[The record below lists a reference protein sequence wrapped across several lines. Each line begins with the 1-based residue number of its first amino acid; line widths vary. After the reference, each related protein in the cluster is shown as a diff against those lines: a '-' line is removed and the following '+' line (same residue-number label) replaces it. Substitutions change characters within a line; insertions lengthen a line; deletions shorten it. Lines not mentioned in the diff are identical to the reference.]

1 MFVSLQFKLELKK
14 EDKEKLIRL
23 MRKQSSA
30 IRVAYNMLK
39 ELEKEKTKNPH
50 AQIYHRLRQLFPELP
65 TKYIDSAIYKA
76 KQYPTDKPVVFGSK
90 KLFEKLCKNHL
101 TGKTREE
108 LKKQWRELRQGTL
121 ISIGS
126 RHEAVKGNLLLRFME
141 LDGKLHLRITTG
153 NREFIYAKVL
163 REPSNSKDK
172 WLTFMAMLLESWQTQ
187 NYFAYTV
194 ELKLRDGETYG
205 SVSFELPT
213 PEVKYTKENGVIAID
228 TNASPI
234 HLAIAEVSK
243 TGELL
248 SYQTISLHHLLGL
261 SQNSKDHQEW
271 ILAHQLLDLAIQ
283 KGKAIAVENLKK
295 LKKGM
300 RGDGKATLRKRLHQ
314 WNAKKFLQKLKRVAM
329 LKGVEVIEVNPAYT
343 SVIGMLK
350 YAPQL
355 SIDKDIAGA
364 YVIGR
369 RALGFKEDTPENY
382 EKLLKDRTYLEFALK
397 RYEEREKELR
407 ELLEKE
413 TNQYKRNALKSELR
427 SVENSKKLLTHL
439 VQSLQSE
446 SSSCEGTYG
455 RNPEQ
460 GRVTKTTLQ
469 SAWQVLKVALLFP
482 ILGKVLP
489 RDLSPLKPVLV
500 EGVWDR
506 VRSRLVPLEAGGTVP
521 TRDFQNSLKDDKA
534 QVSKRARAFLS
545 LSMPSFI
552 ISSERQ

>member
-14 EDKEKLIRL
+14 EDKEKLIKL
-23 MRKQSSA
+23 MRMQSSA

-50 AQIYHRLRQLFPELP
+50 AQIYQRLRQLFPELP

-76 KQYPTDKPVVFGSK
+76 KQYPTDKPVVFGGRR
-90 KLFEKLCKNHL
+90 LFEKLCKNHL
-101 TGKTREE
+101 SGKAKEK
-108 LKKQWRELRQGTL
+108 LKKQWREIRQGTL

-126 RHEAVKGNLLLRFME
+126 KADKGNRLTRFE
-141 LDGKLHLRITTG
+141 DLNGQLCLRITIG

-163 REPSNSKDK
+163 REPSNNKDK

-187 NYFAYTV
+187 SYFPYTV
-194 ELKLRDGETYG
+194 ELKLRNGEVYG
-205 SVSFELPT
+205 SVSFEIPT
-213 PEVKYTKENGVIAID
+213 PEVRYTKENGVIAID

-248 SYQTISLHHLLGL
+248 SYQTISLYHLLGL

-271 ILAHQLLDLAIQ
+271 ILAHQIVDLAIQ
-283 KGKAIAVENLKK
+283 KGKAIAIENLKK

-300 RGDGKATLRKRLHQ
+300 RGDGKAKLRKILHQ

-329 LKGVEVIEVNPAYT
+329 LKGMEVVEVNPAYT
-343 SVIGMLK
+343 SIIGMLK

-355 SIDKDIAGA
+355 NIDKDIAGA

-369 RALGFKEDTPENY
+369 RALGFKENMPENY
-382 EKLLKDRTYLEFALK
+382 GKLLKDEAYLEFALK
-397 RYEEREKELR
+397 RYEEMEKELR
-407 ELLEKE
+407 ELVEKE
-413 TNQYKRNALKSELR
+413 SNEYKRKALKSELR
-427 SVENSKKLLTHL
+427 NVEYAKELLTNFI
-439 VQSLQSE
+439 QSLQSE
-446 SSSCEGTYG
+446 PSSCEGAYG

-460 GRVTKTTLQ
+460 GEAKKVSQ
-469 SAWQVLKVALLFP
+469 VAWQVLKVALLFP

-506 VRSRLVPLEAGGTVP
+506 VRSRLVPLEAGGTS
-521 TRDFQNSLKDDKA
+521 R
-534 QVSKRARAFLS
+534 
-545 LSMPSFI
+545 
-552 ISSERQ
+552 

>member
-14 EDKEKLIRL
+14 EDKEKLIQL
-23 MRKQSSA
+23 MRKQSST
-30 IRVAYNMLK
+30 IRVAYNTLK
-39 ELEKEKTKNPH
+39 ELEKEKTRNPH

-76 KQYPTDKPVVFGSK
+76 KQYPTDKPVVFGGK
-90 KLFEKLCKNHL
+90 RLFEKLCKNHL
-101 TGKTREE
+101 SGKLREK

-121 ISIGS
+121 ISVGS
-126 RHEAVKGNLLLRFME
+126 KADKGNRLMRFE
-141 LDGKLHLRITTG
+141 DINGQLHLRIATG

-172 WLTFMAMLLESWQTQ
+172 WLTFMIMLLESWQTQ
-187 NYFAYTV
+187 SYFPYTV
-194 ELKLRDGETYG
+194 ELKLRNGEVYG

-213 PEVKYTKENGVIAID
+213 PEVKYRKENGVIAID

-234 HLAIAEVSK
+234 HLSIAEVSK

-248 SYQTISLHHLLGL
+248 SYQTISLHHLIGL
-261 SQNSKDHQEW
+261 SQNGKDHQEW
-271 ILAHQLLDLAIQ
+271 ILAHKIVDLAIE

-300 RGDGKATLRKRLHQ
+300 RGDGKAKLRKILYQ

-329 LKGVEVIEVNPAYT
+329 LKGVEVVEVNPAYT

-355 SIDKDIAGA
+355 NIDKDVAGA

-382 EKLLKDRTYLEFALK
+382 EKLLKDGTYLEFALK
-397 RYEEREKELR
+397 KYEEREKELT
-407 ELLEKE
+407 ELIEKE
-413 TNQYKRNALKSELR
+413 SNEYKRNALESELR
-427 SVENSKKLLTHL
+427 SVENARKLLANFI
-439 VQSLQSE
+439 QSLQSE
-446 SSSCEGTYG
+446 PSSCEGANG

-460 GRVTKTTLQ
+460 GRGSKASS
-469 SAWQVLKVALLFP
+469 SAWLVLKVALLFP

-500 EGVWDR
+500 EGVWNR
-506 VRSRLVPLEAGGTVP
+506 VRRSNGLVPLEAGGTVP
-521 TRDFQNSLKDDKA
+521 TRDF
-534 QVSKRARAFLS
+534 
-545 LSMPSFI
+545 
-552 ISSERQ
+552 

>member
-14 EDKEKLIRL
+14 EDKEKLIQL

-30 IRVAYNMLK
+30 IRTAYNMLK

-76 KQYPTDKPVVFGSK
+76 KQYPTDKPVVFGGK
-90 KLFEKLCKNHL
+90 RLFEKLCKNHL
-101 TGKTREE
+101 TGKAREK

-126 RHEAVKGNLLLRFME
+126 RHEAVKGNLLLRFVE

-153 NREFIYAKVL
+153 KREFVYAKVL
-163 REPSNSKDK
+163 REPSNNKDK
-172 WLTFMAMLLESWQTQ
+172 WLTFIAMLLESWQTQ

-194 ELKLRDGETYG
+194 ELKLRDGEVYG
-205 SVSFELPT
+205 SVSFEIPT
-213 PEVKYTKENGVIAID
+213 PEVKYTKENGAIAID

-234 HLAIAEVSK
+234 HLAIAEVSN
-243 TGELL
+243 TGELV
-248 SYQTISLHHLLGL
+248 SYQTISLHHLLEL

-271 ILAHQLLDLAIQ
+271 ILAHQIVDLAIQ
-283 KGKAIAVENLKK
+283 KNKAIAIENLKK
-295 LKKGM
+295 LKKGR
-300 RGDGKATLRKRLHQ
+300 RGDGKAKLRKILHQ

-343 SVIGMLK
+343 SIMGMLK

-355 SIDKDIAGA
+355 SIDKDVAGA

-369 RALGFKEDTPENY
+369 RALGFKEDMPENY
-382 EKLLKDRTYLEFALK
+382 EKLLKDKAYLEFALK
-397 RYEEREKELR
+397 RYEEREKELK

-413 TNQYKRNALKSELR
+413 SNEYKRNALKSELR
-427 SVENSKKLLTHL
+427 NVEYAKKLLTNL
-439 VQSLQSE
+439 IQSLQSE
-446 SSSCEGTYG
+446 SSSCKGANG

-460 GRVTKTTLQ
+460 GRVAKTTLQ
-469 SAWQVLKVALLFP
+469 SAWLVLKVALLFP

-500 EGVWDR
+500 EGAWDR
-506 VRSRLVPLEAGGTVP
+506 VRRSNGLVPLEAGGTVP
-521 TRDFQNSLKDDKA
+521 IRDF
-534 QVSKRARAFLS
+534 
-545 LSMPSFI
+545 
-552 ISSERQ
+552 

>member
-14 EDKEKLIRL
+14 EDKEKLAQL
-23 MRKQSSA
+23 MRKQFSA
-30 IRVAYNMLK
+30 IRTAYNMLR

-50 AQIYHRLRQLFPELP
+50 AQIYQRLRQLFPELP

-76 KQYPTDKPVVFGSK
+76 KQYPTDKPVVFGGK
-90 KLFEKLCKNHL
+90 RLFEKLCKNHL
-101 TGKTREE
+101 TGKAREK
-108 LKKQWRELRQGTL
+108 LKKQWRELRHGTL
-121 ISIGS
+121 IGIGS
-126 RHEAVKGNLLLRFME
+126 KHKTAQGNLLLRFME

-153 NREFIYAKVL
+153 NREFIYARVL

-172 WLTFMAMLLESWQTQ
+172 WITFMIMLLESWQTQ
-187 NYFAYTV
+187 SYFPYTV
-194 ELKLRDGETYG
+194 ELKLRNGEVYG
-205 SVSFELPT
+205 SVSFEIPT
-213 PEVKYTKENGVIAID
+213 PEVRYTKENGVIAID

-248 SYQTISLHHLLGL
+248 SYQTINLHYLLGL

-271 ILAHQLLDLAIQ
+271 ILAHKIVDLATQ
-283 KGKAIAVENLKK
+283 KNKAIAIENLKK
-295 LKKGM
+295 LKKGK
-300 RGDGKATLRKRLHQ
+300 RRDGKAKLRKRLHH

-343 SVIGMLK
+343 SIIGMLK

-355 SIDKDIAGA
+355 NIDKDTAGA

-369 RALGFKEDTPENY
+369 RALGFKEDMPENY
-382 EKLLKDRTYLEFALK
+382 EKLLKDKAYLEFALK
-397 RYEEREKELR
+397 KYEEREKELT
-407 ELLEKE
+407 ELIEKE
-413 TNQYKRNALKSELR
+413 TNEYKRNALKSELR
-427 SVENSKKLLTHL
+427 SVEDAKKLLVNL
-439 VQSLQSE
+439 IQSLQSE
-446 SSSCEGTYG
+446 PSSCEGANG

-460 GRVTKTTLQ
+460 GRVAKTTLQ

-506 VRSRLVPLEAGGTVP
+506 VRSRLVPLEAGGTFP
-521 TRDFQNSLKDDKA
+521 IRDF
-534 QVSKRARAFLS
+534 
-545 LSMPSFI
+545 
-552 ISSERQ
+552 

>member
-14 EDKEKLIRL
+14 EDREKLIKL
-23 MRKQSSA
+23 MRMQSSA
-30 IRVAYNMLK
+30 IRTAYNMLR
-39 ELEKEKTKNPH
+39 ELEKEETKNPH
-50 AQIYHRLRQLFPELP
+50 VQMYQRLRKLFPELP

-76 KQYPTDKPVVFGSK
+76 KQYPTDKPVVFGGK
-90 KLFEKLCKNHL
+90 RLFEKLCKNHL
-101 TGKTREE
+101 TGKVREG
-108 LKKQWRELRQGTL
+108 LKKQWKEQRQGTL

-126 RHEAVKGNLLLRFME
+126 KSNKGNRLTRFE
-141 LDGKLHLRITTG
+141 DLNEQLHLRITTG
-153 NREFIYAKVL
+153 NREFIYARVL

-172 WLTFMAMLLESWQTQ
+172 WLTFMAMLLESWQTK

-194 ELKLRDGETYG
+194 ELKLRDGEVYG
-205 SVSFELPT
+205 SVSFEIPT

-228 TNASPI
+228 INASPI

-271 ILAHQLLDLAIQ
+271 ILAHQLLDIAIQ
-283 KGKAIAVENLKK
+283 KGKAIAIENLKK
-295 LKKGM
+295 LKRGM
-300 RGDGKATLRKRLHQ
+300 RGDGKAELRKRLHQ

-343 SVIGMLK
+343 SIIGMLK

-369 RALGFKEDTPENY
+369 RALGFKEDMPENY
-382 EKLLKDRTYLEFALK
+382 ERLLKDKAYLEFALK

-407 ELLEKE
+407 ELLEEE
-413 TNQYKRNALKSELR
+413 TNQYKRNALESELKNA
-427 SVENSKKLLTHL
+427 EDAKKLLTNL
-439 VQSLQSE
+439 IQSLQSE
-446 SSSCEGTYG
+446 PSGCKGAYG

-460 GRVTKTTLQ
+460 GRGNLASSV
-469 SAWQVLKVALLFP
+469 AWQVLKVALLFP

-506 VRSRLVPLEAGGTVP
+506 VRHSNGLVPLEAGGTVP
-521 TRDFQNSLKDDKA
+521 MRDF
-534 QVSKRARAFLS
+534 
-545 LSMPSFI
+545 
-552 ISSERQ
+552 

>member
-1 MFVSLQFKLELKK
+1 
-14 EDKEKLIRL
+14 
-23 MRKQSSA
+23 
-30 IRVAYNMLK
+30 MLK

-50 AQIYHRLRQLFPELP
+50 AQIYQRLRQLFPELP
-65 TKYIDSAIYKA
+65 TRYIDSAIYKA
-76 KQYPTDKPVVFGSK
+76 KQYPTYKPVVFGGKRLS
-90 KLFEKLCKNHL
+90 EKLCKNHL
-101 TGKTREE
+101 TSKAKER

-126 RHEAVKGNLLLRFME
+126 KADKGNRLMRFE
-141 LDGKLHLRITTG
+141 DLNGQLCLRIFTG

-187 NYFAYTV
+187 SYFPYTV
-194 ELKLRDGETYG
+194 ELKLRNGEVYG
-205 SVSFELPT
+205 SVSFEIPT
-213 PEVKYTKENGVIAID
+213 PKVRYTKENGVIAVD

-248 SYQTISLHHLLGL
+248 SYQTISLHYLLGL

-271 ILAHQLLDLAIQ
+271 ILAHQLLDLAIE

-295 LKKGM
+295 IKRGM
-300 RGDGKATLRKRLHQ
+300 HGDGKATLRKRLHQ

-355 SIDKDIAGA
+355 NIDKDIAGA

-369 RALGFKEDTPENY
+369 RALGFKEDTLENY
-382 EKLLKDRTYLEFALK
+382 GKLLKDRTYLEFALK
-397 RYEEREKELR
+397 RYEEGEKELR
-407 ELLEKE
+407 ELVEKE
-413 TNQYKRNALKSELR
+413 SNEYKRNAIKSELWN
-427 SVENSKKLLTHL
+427 VEYAKELLTHL
-439 VQSLQSE
+439 IQSLQSE
-446 SSSCEGTYG
+446 PSSCEGANG

-460 GRVTKTTLQ
+460 GRGSKV
-469 SAWQVLKVALLFP
+469 SSVACQVLKVAFLFP

-506 VRSRLVPLEAGGTVP
+506 VRSRLVPLEAGGAS
-521 TRDFQNSLKDDKA
+521 R
-534 QVSKRARAFLS
+534 
-545 LSMPSFI
+545 
-552 ISSERQ
+552 